1 MRSPAAGHAGSA
13 SPAALDYSSHGAAR
27 SRPRPLAAAA
37 AAPTGWVGTRAE
49 PETRRRLRAVA
60 EPGEHG
66 GARLTR
72 ASPARAQRVSGW
84 AADGRHCPQVL
95 GHSCPAPSASPGAL
109 CPRRSSLAR
118 PSRLTA
124 DTGVCRPRGGRK
136 VTAASDPGQP
146 SGRRFMNGRHRPGPR
161 PAHSPP
167 PPLPGPPIPGRS
179 RRRGR
184 SPVAAVAMAHRP
196 SPVCRPP
203 PAAMR
208 RGGPA
213 AIAACL
219 AGALAVLAGPGPGP
233 GSAAGTGRRP
243 PRSYG
248 HLEGDVRWRRLFSA
262 TRFFLRI
269 DGGGGVEG
277 TRWRERPG
285 SIVEIRSVRV
295 GVVAIRAVHTGF
307 YLAMNKRGRLYGS
320 KEFSPNCKFT
330 ERIEENGYNTYA
342 SLRWR
347 HRGRPMFLSLNS
359 KGRPQRGGRTRRQH
373 LSTHFLPM
381 LVS

>member
-1 MRSPAAGHAGSA
+1 MRYRAAPARGVPGERVPPCRTTAPIVQRGRA
-13 SPAALDYSSHGAAR
+13 
-27 SRPRPLAAAA
+27 PRPLAAV
-37 AAPTGWVGTRAE
+37 AAPTG
-49 PETRRRLRAVA
+49 
-60 EPGEHG
+60 
-66 GARLTR
+66 
-72 ASPARAQRVSGW
+72 
-84 AADGRHCPQVL
+84 
-95 GHSCPAPSASPGAL
+95 
-109 CPRRSSLAR
+109 
-118 PSRLTA
+118 
-124 DTGVCRPRGGRK
+124 
-136 VTAASDPGQP
+136 
-146 SGRRFMNGRHRPGPR
+146 
-161 PAHSPP
+161 
-167 PPLPGPPIPGRS
+167 
-179 RRRGR
+179 
-184 SPVAAVAMAHRP
+184 
-196 SPVCRPP
+196 
-203 PAAMR
+203 
-208 RGGPA
+208 
-213 AIAACL
+213 
-219 AGALAVLAGPGPGP
+219 
-233 GSAAGTGRRP
+233 
-243 PRSYG
+243 YG

-320 KEFSPNCKFT
+320 KEFNPNCKFT

-359 KGRPQRGGRTRRQH
+359 KGRPQRGGKTRRQH

>member
-1 MRSPAAGHAGSA
+1 
-13 SPAALDYSSHGAAR
+13 
-27 SRPRPLAAAA
+27 
-37 AAPTGWVGTRAE
+37 
-49 PETRRRLRAVA
+49 
-60 EPGEHG
+60 
-66 GARLTR
+66 
-72 ASPARAQRVSGW
+72 
-84 AADGRHCPQVL
+84 
-95 GHSCPAPSASPGAL
+95 
-109 CPRRSSLAR
+109 
-118 PSRLTA
+118 
-124 DTGVCRPRGGRK
+124 
-136 VTAASDPGQP
+136 
-146 SGRRFMNGRHRPGPR
+146 MNGRHRPSPR
-161 PAHSPP
+161 PAHSSPP
-167 PPLPGPPIPGRS
+167 PRPGPPIPGSS

-196 SPVCRPP
+196 SPACRPP

-233 GSAAGTGRRP
+233 GSATGTGRRP

-269 DGGGGVEG
+269 DGSGGVEG

-320 KEFSPNCKFT
+320 VGRTLPPGRDCTRVRGSGQSWNRVLLSRALTCSPAGDCTHQAPLPLGDQRGARVLPCPTLGVRGAPAERSHPSLPSLSCQKEFSPNCKFT

>member
-1 MRSPAAGHAGSA
+1 
-13 SPAALDYSSHGAAR
+13 
-27 SRPRPLAAAA
+27 
-37 AAPTGWVGTRAE
+37 
-49 PETRRRLRAVA
+49 
-60 EPGEHG
+60 
-66 GARLTR
+66 
-72 ASPARAQRVSGW
+72 
-84 AADGRHCPQVL
+84 
-95 GHSCPAPSASPGAL
+95 
-109 CPRRSSLAR
+109 
-118 PSRLTA
+118 
-124 DTGVCRPRGGRK
+124 
-136 VTAASDPGQP
+136 
-146 SGRRFMNGRHRPGPR
+146 MNGRHRPSPR
-161 PAHSPP
+161 P
-167 PPLPGPPIPGRS
+167 
-179 RRRGR
+179 
-184 SPVAAVAMAHRP
+184 
-196 SPVCRPP
+196 
-203 PAAMR
+203 
-208 RGGPA
+208 GGPA

-233 GSAAGTGRRP
+233 GSATGTGRRP

-269 DGGGGVEG
+269 DGSGGVEG

-320 KEFSPNCKFT
+320 EFSPNCKFT

>member
-1 MRSPAAGHAGSA
+1 
-13 SPAALDYSSHGAAR
+13 
-27 SRPRPLAAAA
+27 
-37 AAPTGWVGTRAE
+37 
-49 PETRRRLRAVA
+49 
-60 EPGEHG
+60 
-66 GARLTR
+66 
-72 ASPARAQRVSGW
+72 
-84 AADGRHCPQVL
+84 
-95 GHSCPAPSASPGAL
+95 
-109 CPRRSSLAR
+109 
-118 PSRLTA
+118 
-124 DTGVCRPRGGRK
+124 
-136 VTAASDPGQP
+136 
-146 SGRRFMNGRHRPGPR
+146 
-161 PAHSPP
+161 
-167 PPLPGPPIPGRS
+167 
-179 RRRGR
+179 
-184 SPVAAVAMAHRP
+184 
-196 SPVCRPP
+196 
-203 PAAMR
+203 MR

-213 AIAACL
+213 ALAACL
-219 AGALAVLAGPGPGP
+219 AGAFAVLAGPGS
-233 GSAAGTGRRP
+233 GSTACGGRRP

-269 DGGGGVEG
+269 DGSGGVEG

-320 KEFSPNCKFT
+320 KEFSPNCKFM

-342 SLRWR
+342 ALRWR

-359 KGRPQRGGRTRRQH
+359 KGRPRRGGKTRRQQ

>member
-1 MRSPAAGHAGSA
+1 MVQRGST
-13 SPAALDYSSHGAAR
+13 
-27 SRPRPLAAAA
+27 PRPLAAV
-37 AAPTGWVGTRAE
+37 AAPTGWVGTSAD
-49 PETRRRLRAVA
+49 PGTRRCPGIPGGGGAQGTRRSPADPCLSGPSSARLRSG
-60 EPGEHG
+60 P
-66 GARLTR
+66 
-72 ASPARAQRVSGW
+72 ASPCPESQQRRALHLSPHSVPAALVPCPPV
-84 AADGRHCPQVL
+84 AADGGYRSVQ
-95 GHSCPAPSASPGAL
+95 SP
-109 CPRRSSLAR
+109 
-118 PSRLTA
+118 T
-124 DTGVCRPRGGRK
+124 GGR
-136 VTAASDPGQP
+136 AG
-146 SGRRFMNGRHRPGPR
+146 
-161 PAHSPP
+161 
-167 PPLPGPPIPGRS
+167 
-179 RRRGR
+179 
-184 SPVAAVAMAHRP
+184 VAP
-196 SPVCRPP
+196 DC
-203 PAAMR
+203 
-208 RGGPA
+208 
-213 AIAACL
+213 
-219 AGALAVLAGPGPGP
+219 
-233 GSAAGTGRRP
+233 
-243 PRSYG
+243 YG

-342 SLRWR
+342 SLHWR

-359 KGRPQRGGRTRRQH
+359 KGRPRQGGKTRRQH